1 MNSNFTR
8 AQIKAQAKEQLKGKV
23 GSYILVTLAYVG
35 IAMVIGFIGG
45 LLSALVPILGTI
57 AIYIVL
63 PPLMIGFYMV
73 FLNGTYGDKPEVATL
88 FEGYKG
94 SMFGKS
100 LGLYWLVVL
109 FTFLWTMLL
118 IIPGIIKS
126 FAYSMSWYILAE
138 NPDMKA
144 KEAIEESKII
154 TNGHKMDLFVLGLS
168 FIPWILLCYVT
179 LGIATFWVGPY
190 MQLTYTN
197 FYHNI
202 KRQQAPA
209 VEEVY
214 TEPAAEVIE

>member
-8 AQIKAQAKEQLKGKV
+8 AELKAQAKQQLKGNV
-23 GSYILVTLAYVG
+23 GSYIIVTLAYVG
-35 IAMVIGFIGG
+35 VALVMGLIGG
-45 LLSALVPILGTI
+45 LIPLVGTI
-57 AIYIVL
+57 AIYIAL
-63 PPLMIGFYMV
+63 PPLMMGFYMV
-73 FLNGTYGDKPEVATL
+73 FLNGTYGDKPEVSTL

-109 FTFLWTMLL
+109 FTFLWSLLL
-118 IIPGIIKS
+118 IIPGFIKS

-154 TNGHKMDLFVLGLS
+154 TDGHKMDLFVLALS

-179 LGIATFWVGPY
+179 LGLATFWVGPY
-190 MQLTYTN
+190 MQLTMTN